1 MPDHTEARGRR
12 ARLRA
17 LLDSPDGAA
26 LVHVAQ
32 QPLIVDAVVPA
43 RDAARTL
50 AAVVHA
56 LPTRRLRA
64 VTVIDRAS
72 NDATSQIGR
81 DLGAL
86 VLRTTA
92 GVGAAC
98 LAAQEH
104 LAKLPAPPDAVV
116 FVPGDAVHDAARV
129 GELIAALE
137 DQGAELVIG
146 ARGGHKVRVAERAVV
161 KLIDTVYGHK
171 FRGLGPT
178 RVIRFPALVAL
189 GMSDRGN
196 GWDVEMLVRA
206 LRLGLTLVEVPIAA
220 EHASP
225 APAGR
230 SLFHILRHATVR

>member
-1 MPDHTEARGRR
+1 MKP
-12 ARLRA
+12 
-17 LLDSPDGAA
+17 
-26 LVHVAQ
+26 LV
-32 QPLIVDAVVPA
+32 VDAVIPA

-50 AAVVHA
+50 ADVVRA

-64 VTVIDRAS
+64 ITVVDRAS
-72 NDATSQIGR
+72 SDQTSQIAR

-86 VLRTTA
+86 VLRTRD
-92 GVGAAC
+92 GLGAAC
-98 LAAQEH
+98 LAAQHH

-116 FVPGDAVHDAARV
+116 FVPGDAPRDATRV

-137 DQGAELVIG
+137 EQGAELAIG
-146 ARGGHKVRVAERAVV
+146 ARERKVPVRERAVV
-161 KLIDTVYGHK
+161 KLIDTVYGHR
-171 FRGLGPT
+171 FHGLAPT

-189 GMSDRGN
+189 GMSDRGS

-206 LRLGLTLVEVPIAA
+206 LRLGLSLVEVPIAA

>member
-1 MPDHTEARGRR
+1 MKP
-12 ARLRA
+12 
-17 LLDSPDGAA
+17 
-26 LVHVAQ
+26 LV
-32 QPLIVDAVVPA
+32 VDAVIPA

-50 AAVVHA
+50 ADVVRG

-64 VTVIDRAS
+64 ITVVDRAS
-72 NDATSQIGR
+72 SDQTSQIAR

-86 VLRTTA
+86 VLRTRD
-92 GVGAAC
+92 GLGAAC
-98 LAAQEH
+98 LAAQAH

-116 FVPGDAVHDAARV
+116 FVPGDAPRDATRV

-137 DQGAELVIG
+137 EQGAELAIG
-146 ARGGHKVRVAERAVV
+146 ARERKVPVRERAVV
-161 KLIDTVYGHK
+161 KLIDTVYGHR
-171 FRGLGPT
+171 FHGLAPT

-189 GMSDRGN
+189 GMSDRGS

-206 LRLGLTLVEVPIAA
+206 LRLGLSIVEVPIAA

>member
-1 MPDHTEARGRR
+1 VKP
-12 ARLRA
+12 
-17 LLDSPDGAA
+17 
-26 LVHVAQ
+26 LV
-32 QPLIVDAVVPA
+32 VDAVIPA

-50 AAVVHA
+50 ADVVRA

-64 VTVIDRAS
+64 ITVVDRAS
-72 NDATSQIGR
+72 SDQTSQIAR

-86 VLRTTA
+86 VLRTRD
-92 GVGAAC
+92 GLGAAC
-98 LAAQEH
+98 LAAQHH

-116 FVPGDAVHDAARV
+116 FVPGDAPRDATRV

-137 DQGAELVIG
+137 EQGAELAIG
-146 ARGGHKVRVAERAVV
+146 ARDRASRGERKVPVRERAVV
-161 KLIDTVYGHK
+161 KLIDTVYGHR
-171 FRGLGPT
+171 FHGLAPT

-189 GMSDRGN
+189 GMSDRGS

-206 LRLGLTLVEVPIAA
+206 LRLGLSIVEVPIAA